1 MEPMPEKLYYFR
13 PPSVRI
19 PNVSFSTS
27 ARSIE
32 TWWAARNTQE
42 AVVWILA
49 LVLALAVGALVAH
62 V

>member
-1 MEPMPEKLYYFR
+1 MEPTPEKLYYYR

-19 PNVSFSTS
+19 PNVAFSTR

-32 TWWAARNTQE
+32 KWWAEHTQE

-49 LVLALAVGALVAH
+49 LVLALAVGALVAY